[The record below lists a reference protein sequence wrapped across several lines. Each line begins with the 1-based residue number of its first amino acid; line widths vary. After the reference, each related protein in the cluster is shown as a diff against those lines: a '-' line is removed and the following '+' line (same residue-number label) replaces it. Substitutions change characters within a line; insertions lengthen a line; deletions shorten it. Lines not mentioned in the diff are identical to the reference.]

1 MSRLLVQ
8 YNSQKLLKN
17 KKNFIISSTNHEKEI
32 FEFLKKINKKFKVY
46 KLYDLKWLI
55 LILKEKIL
63 FWQVLVKGLENL
75 H

>member
-46 KLYDLKWLI
+46 KRYDLK
-55 LILKEKIL
+55 
-63 FWQVLVKGLENL
+63 
-75 H
+75 